1 MFKKIFVVV
10 LSLSMSSIIA
20 SQKTQQN
27 SRFDFGNFDFNKIE
41 DLHAYIQNIESLLVE
56 DCKDRASVTKEI
68 IDETKSLEV
77 YCFCREAGPLLITAT
92 LSNKETR
99 FTEVRI
105 EKNTNGNDI
114 NTTETYYTYYD
125 SKSLKS
131 STKISS
137 YRNDKKDLKYKI
149 TEILREEYE
158 DAITNA
164 KIMKKIKIK
173 PKDNYDDIEERY
185 FEYYT
190 DADKT
195 IAATIAKELVVV
207 IKGTVKIGDTLYEYD
222 RAGLTTSETK
232 IEYVNGLPSKKTVTN
247 YDGTSNKVVMGVII
261 YEYNEAGLEK
271 FKTVEKY
278 KNGKLISS
286 KYFELI
292 YNSEGK
298 LEKEKP
304 AKKK

>member
-20 SQKTQQN
+20 SQKADQKST
-27 SRFDFGNFDFNKIE
+27 FDFSKFDFNKIE
-41 DLHAYIQNIESLLVE
+41 DVHAYIQNIESLLVE

-99 FTEVRI
+99 FTELRI

-125 SKSLKS
+125 SKNLKS

-137 YRNDKKDLKYKI
+137 YRNDTKNLKYKI

-158 DAITNA
+158 DVTTNA
-164 KIMKKIKIK
+164 KILKKIKIK
-173 PKDNYDDIEERY
+173 PKDDYDDIEERY

-190 DADKT
+190 DTDKAIT
-195 IAATIAKELVVV
+195 VAKELIVV
-207 IKGTVKIGDTLYEYD
+207 IKGTGKIEDTLYEYD

-232 IEYVNGLPSKKTVTN
+232 TEYINGLPSKKTVTN
-247 YDGTSNKVVMGVII
+247 YDGTSNKAVIGVVI

-278 KNGKLISS
+278 KNGKIISS

>member
-1 MFKKIFVVV
+1 MFKKMFVVV

-20 SQKTQQN
+20 SQKADQK
-27 SRFDFGNFDFNKIE
+27 SAFDFSKFGFNKIE
-41 DLHAYIQNIESLLVE
+41 DINAYIQNLEMQLVE
-56 DCKDRASVTKEI
+56 DCKGKPSVTKEI

-77 YCFCREAGPLLITAT
+77 YCFCREEGPLLITAT

-99 FTEVRI
+99 FTELSI
-105 EKNTNGNDI
+105 EKRTNGNDI
-114 NTTETYYTYYD
+114 NTTEIYYTYYD
-125 SKSLKS
+125 SKNLKS

-158 DAITNA
+158 DVTTNA
-164 KIMKKIKIK
+164 KILKKTKIK
-173 PKDNYDDIEERY
+173 PKDNYDDIEEKY

-190 DADKT
+190 DTDKA
-195 IAATIAKELVVV
+195 IAIAKELIVV
-207 IKGTVKIGDTLYEYD
+207 IKGTVKIEDTLYEYD

-232 IEYVNGLPSKKTVTN
+232 TEYINGLPSKKTVTN

-261 YEYNEAGLEK
+261 YEYNEAGSEK

-278 KNGKLISS
+278 KNGKIISS